1 MAASRQLDLLE
12 LGGARESQCRPGG
25 AGILPCSSVLLK
37 LKLSIRLC
45 CTWAEGLNPF
55 LSRPGVLAWYHQAG
69 LDGPGSIP
77 LILLIGSGSR
87 QGSLDLGA
95 CF

>member
-1 MAASRQLDLLE
+1 MRASACPEGRGPCPALLF
-12 LGGARESQCRPGG
+12 
-25 AGILPCSSVLLK
+25 CSK
-37 LKLSIRLC
+37 LKFSIRLC

-55 LSRPGVLAWYHQAG
+55 LSRPGVLEWYHQAG

-77 LILLIGSGSR
+77 LILLIGSGIR

-95 CF
+95 CFC

>member
-1 MAASRQLDLLE
+1 MRASAGPEGQGSCPALL
-12 LGGARESQCRPGG
+12 C
-25 AGILPCSSVLLK
+25 CSK
-37 LKLSIRLC
+37 LKFSIRLY